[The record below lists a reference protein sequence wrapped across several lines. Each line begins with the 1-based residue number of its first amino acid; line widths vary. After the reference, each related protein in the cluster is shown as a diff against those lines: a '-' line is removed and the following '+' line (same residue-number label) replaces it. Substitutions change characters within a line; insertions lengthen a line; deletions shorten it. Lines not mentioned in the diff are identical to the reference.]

1 MSAFKLSISC
11 CTTIMNGEPMKP
23 LSWWKEHEMRFP
35 KLSILAQQIL
45 RILGLQIKID
55 FFFQLG
61 NSSQAS
67 DIVFV
72 GC

>member
-1 MSAFKLSISC
+1 
-11 CTTIMNGEPMKP
+11 MKP
-23 LSWWKEHEMRFP
+23 LSWWKEHEVRFP